1 MKEKLLKSFSLPSP
15 QKCTDHTMDPNK
27 LNRFRGKC
35 SHNSLTRSMLV
46 GGSSPRLAM
55 RPRQKVRSFVNWSIH
70 FVWSCFS
77 FGYDCLMLW
86 FGKINLNI
94 YIYICMCNYYI
105 HLNKNACMCGWIYL
119 SICLSIL
126 PLPGSHWCLRPAFFI
141 RIYIYVYTYMYICI
155 CILQRYKYISSQST
169 LH

>member
-1 MKEKLLKSFSLPSP
+1 
-15 QKCTDHTMDPNK
+15 MDPNK
-27 LNRFRGKC
+27 LNCFRGKC

-46 GGSSPRLAM
+46 GGPSPRLAM
-55 RPRQKVRSFVNWSIH
+55 RPRQKVRSFVNLSIH
-70 FVWSCFS
+70 IVWSCFS

-119 SICLSIL
+119 SIYLSVYPSFLYLALIDV
-126 PLPGSHWCLRPAFFI
+126 
-141 RIYIYVYTYMYICI
+141 YVLLSLYAYTYMYTHICI
-155 CILQRYKYISSQST
+155 YAYAYCNGINISALKVRYTNMPYIYIYT
-169 LH
+169 DWMCW